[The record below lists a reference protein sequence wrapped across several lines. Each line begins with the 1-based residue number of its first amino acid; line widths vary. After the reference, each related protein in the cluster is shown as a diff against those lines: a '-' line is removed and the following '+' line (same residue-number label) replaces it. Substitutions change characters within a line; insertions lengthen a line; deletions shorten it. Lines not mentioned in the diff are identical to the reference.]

1 MHCICI
7 GKKGWYFVSLCNK
20 GGLALERSRI
30 SSPKAEDT
38 HTDVTVHVAPG
49 LLTSVSVAW

>member
-20 GGLALERSRI
+20 GGLPLERSRI